1 MAISSDLE
9 DVGGDIV
16 SEGWV
21 ETSEKILDQ
30 MRKLAEKKDKDR
42 LDMVQSLRF
51 SLYALHRSIL
61 GWMNWVSNPD
71 IMASFTQEE
80 LEKMNTKLKAFV
92 EEFIKYDVEAT
103 QKGTEK
109 GAVMREARQAAE
121 EQARRSPED
130 QFYI

>member
-30 MRKLAEKKDKDR
+30 MRKLVEKKDKDR

>member
-1 MAISSDLE
+1 LE

>member
-1 MAISSDLE
+1 LAISSDLE

>member
-1 MAISSDLE
+1 LE

-30 MRKLAEKKDKDR
+30 MRKLAEKKDKYR